1 MNQLYIPL
9 QNVTVTTT
17 PTLQNIGIDS
27 QCNITVKNS
36 TGDNLIIS
44 TTDSM
49 AQLKSFTVYA
59 GNSTIIKK
67 TNAYQ
72 VSFKA
77 ETSSTIFSAVS
88 SWPDEVD
95 PSSLTVAGTINTDI
109 GQRTNTLIGT
119 NPIQGSQF
127 PPALDSNNAFII
139 RQLTSTDTPGKSWT
153 LGTSDNPDVT
163 VNQSKT
169 TNIRSLTSTD
179 TPGKSWLLGTSDN
192 PVLSHGP
199 SANIAS
205 TTVGGAIGTVP
216 ASTKWQI
223 FAAYIYAESN
233 GASPLQASI
242 SIARGNNTIIPQEGY
257 ELIANVNLSTAPASG
272 TYVFGVGGVAT
283 SNALTYGHNV
293 TVQQWSNT
301 ITVFP
306 GDVIYGN
313 GGNLLSVKFLVFY
326 TSSNE

>member
-36 TGDNLIIS
+36 TGDNLIIT
-44 TTDSM
+44 TTDSRG
-49 AQLKSFTVYA
+49 QLKSFTIYA

-67 TNAYQ
+67 TNSYQ

-77 ETSSTIFSAVS
+77 ETTSTTFSAVI

-119 NPIQGSQF
+119 NPIEGNQF

-153 LGTSDNPDVT
+153 
-163 VNQSKT
+163 
-169 TNIRSLTSTD
+169 
-179 TPGKSWLLGTSDN
+179 LGTSDN

>member
-36 TGDNLIIS
+36 TGDNLIIT
-44 TTDSM
+44 TTDSRG
-49 AQLKSFTVYA
+49 QLKSFTIYA

-77 ETSSTIFSAVS
+77 ETTSTVFSAVI

-119 NPIQGSQF
+119 NPIEGNQF

-153 LGTSDNPDVT
+153 
-163 VNQSKT
+163 
-169 TNIRSLTSTD
+169 
-179 TPGKSWLLGTSDN
+179 LGTSDN

>member
-36 TGDNLIIS
+36 TGDNLIIT
-44 TTDSM
+44 TTDSRG
-49 AQLKSFTVYA
+49 QLKSFTIYA

-77 ETSSTIFSAVS
+77 QSTSTIFSAII

-119 NPIQGSQF
+119 NPIEGNQF

-153 LGTSDNPDVT
+153 
-163 VNQSKT
+163 
-169 TNIRSLTSTD
+169 
-179 TPGKSWLLGTSDN
+179 LGTSDN